1 MVSTVLLWI
10 GAMTVA
16 WQFVRFVGWLD
27 GGRS

>member
-16 WQFVRFVGWLD
+16 WRFLCLIERLD
-27 GGRS
+27 GKN